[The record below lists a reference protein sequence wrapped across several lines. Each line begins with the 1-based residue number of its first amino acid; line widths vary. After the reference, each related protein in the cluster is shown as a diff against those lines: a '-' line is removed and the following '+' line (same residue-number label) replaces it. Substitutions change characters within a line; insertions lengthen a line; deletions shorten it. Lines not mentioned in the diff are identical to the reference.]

1 MEQALLYML
10 FTLLGACLML
20 LSNKGK
26 EITPPEVKKVNL
38 NPLRA
43 YKEHKESEAVK
54 REQEIMN
61 KNLENINNYTGDS
74 TGQKDI

>member
-1 MEQALLYML
+1 MEEALIYIL
-10 FTLLGACLML
+10 FVLVGAYLGRLTVKP
-20 LSNKGK
+20 S

-61 KNLENINNYTGDS
+61 KNLENINNYDGTSNKQQDF
-74 TGQKDI
+74 